1 MESELQERVGFESD
15 PTVYLTDLVEC
26 TYAYVGGVLS
36 FCPGAKDRDH
46 RGIFSY
52 FSILVERAERL
63 SPRKRIK

>member
-36 FCPGAKDRDH
+36 FLPW
-46 RGIFSY
+46 
-52 FSILVERAERL
+52 
-63 SPRKRIK
+63 RKRQGPQRNIFLF